1 LVLPLPQEFA
11 LIRRSRTTLQEI
23 ARAAGVS
30 ATTVSNVVNG
40 RQNLMSA
47 ETWQRVEST
56 IRDLNYRPNEEARS
70 LRLSQRRMIGLI
82 VVGGS
87 PAYLAD
93 PMITNIVAGL
103 SNFLGV
109 NGYGLLVT
117 GVAPAAVDSAHILRR
132 DQTDAIC
139 VIPSGTGPEQKRL
152 YAALAELGQPVVV
165 FQDDPPKQFPDCL
178 SIQQDDFDAG
188 AMIGQLLA
196 KSGVQTLVFI
206 GTAQP
211 WHAVLTRERGLRST
225 FEAAGRKLI
234 TIASASEEIED
245 VRQAVTR
252 HIERNGLPDA
262 FVGANDQMAIGA
274 LNWALDHNL
283 RVPQDVRV
291 AGFNGFG
298 FADFVRPLLTTVRSP
313 AYEMGR
319 AGAEQLLRRLA
330 GNEFATDRIVL
341 PVELRPGNSA

>member
-1 LVLPLPQEFA
+1 M
-11 LIRRSRTTLQEI
+11 IRRSRTTLQEI

-56 IRDLNYRPNEEARS
+56 IRELNYRPNEEARS

-82 VVGGS
+82 VVDGS
-87 PAYLAD
+87 PDYLAD

-117 GVAPAAVDSAHILRR
+117 GVSPAAVDSAHILRR

-139 VIPSGTGPEQKRL
+139 VIPSGTGAEQKRL
-152 YAALAELGQPVVV
+152 YASLAELGQPVVV

-178 SIQQDDFDAG
+178 SIQQDDFGAG
-188 AMIGQLLA
+188 KMIGETLA
-196 KSGVQTLVFI
+196 ASGTQSVVFI

-211 WHAVLTRERGLRST
+211 WHALLARERGLRSAL
-225 FEAAGRKLI
+225 EAAGTQVI
-234 TIASASEEIED
+234 TIASATEEVED
-245 VRQAVTR
+245 VRQAVMR
-252 HIERNGLPDA
+252 HIERNGLPGA

-283 RVPQDVRV
+283 RVPEDVRV

-298 FADFVRPLLTTVRSP
+298 FADFVRPLLTTARSP

-319 AGAEQLLRRLA
+319 AGAEHLLERLS
-330 GNEFATDRIVL
+330 GKEFPSAPIIL
-341 PVELRPGNSA
+341 PVQMRPGKSG